1 MLLTSVMM
9 LCPFYLH
16 AVQFTSWHSNGH
28 NWILLQILPLWFPCR
43 LRKLT
48 SSLFTFTEAEPSPY
62 LESSQRKNQ
71 CTYKAKCLSAQILQS
86 TNPQVLENTGKAHTI
101 QKLAGTSIAKG
112 KVAGKRK
119 KTNRKCHTQ
128 RIQHKLWAI
137 KARKKKSEP
146 TWILAAEIFW
156 LLCLCVGML
165 NLPHWI
171 CTSCESLRGAID
183 WKNWFSAAGT
193 GGLAGAAGEAQ
204 PKVGKH

>member
-1 MLLTSVMM
+1 MWAPWAAATKSFQFSEWTAGTMQKMTVTALLLCIQALGEKPFSNYYQSEVQQEHADHQQGCFSPLL

-48 SSLFTFTEAEPSPY
+48 SSLFTFIEAEPSPY

-71 CTYKAKCLSAQILQS
+71 CTYKAKGLSAQILQS
-86 TNPQVLENTGKAHTI
+86 TNPQVLENTGKVHTI
-101 QKLAGTSIAKG
+101 QKLAGMSIAEG

-137 KARKKKSEP
+137 KARKKN
-146 TWILAAEIFW
+146 
-156 LLCLCVGML
+156 L
-165 NLPHWI
+165 NPL
-171 CTSCESLRGAID
+171 E
-183 WKNWFSAAGT
+183 F
-193 GGLAGAAGEAQ
+193 
-204 PKVGKH
+204 